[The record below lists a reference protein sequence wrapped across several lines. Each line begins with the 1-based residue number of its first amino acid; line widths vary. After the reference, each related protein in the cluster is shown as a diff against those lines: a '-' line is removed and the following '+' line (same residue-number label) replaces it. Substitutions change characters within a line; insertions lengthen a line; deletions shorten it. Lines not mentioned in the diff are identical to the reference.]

1 MPKARRKAK
10 ENYKIQKQKLL
21 VIAKENYK
29 KQKKTQNFDELRM
42 KPEWSRF
49 IDVYMANGGNAAE
62 AYMEIYPDL
71 KNKETAQSCSSR
83 LLGHA
88 IVREEIANRL
98 AMERVTDGFIY
109 SGLRDIAIQYR
120 GAKTIMAAVKSYE
133 ILGKMRGLLIDTKRF
148 QFTPGNPAICGPV
161 VADDRKD
168 ILDAKVVGGGL
179 IE

>member
-1 MPKARRKAK
+1 MPKVRRKAK
-10 ENYKIQKQKLL
+10 KKIKIRNHKLL

-29 KQKKTQNFDELRM
+29 KQKKLNNFDELRM
-42 KPEWSRF
+42 KPEWSAF
-49 IDVYMANGGNAAE
+49 IDAYMKNGGNAQE
-62 AYMEIYPDL
+62 AYREIKPEV
-71 KNKETAQSCSSR
+71 KNTKSAQACGSR
-83 LLGHA
+83 ILSFS
-88 IVREEIANRL
+88 IVREEIENRL

-109 SGLRDIAIQYR
+109 SGLRDIAVNFR

-133 ILGKMRGLLIDTKRF
+133 ILGKMRGLLIDTKRL

-168 ILDAKVVGGGL
+168 ILEAKVVGGGL